1 MSNQYWNHPPD
12 NNRTAQK
19 DGTGRPGGLLRKY
32 SEQHRQASPQYAAPS
47 AGQAPQGAPPHSP
60 LPPAPSPQQQN
71 WSAPQAGASPSFFA
85 NAMQTVRRLSGKMAA
100 MRGGSID
107 QRPLMLY
114 HPPSQ
119 PLPARPQ
126 PWKRSRSMHIAMQ
139 MRHRRQRWMKS
150 HPSNTKI
157 S

>member
-32 SEQHRQASPQYAAPS
+32 SEQHRQASTQYAAPS

-60 LPPAPSPQQQN
+60 LPPAPSPQQQT
-71 WSAPQAGASPSFFA
+71 WSAPQAWASPSFFA

-100 MRGGSID
+100 MRGGTTH
-107 QRPLMLY
+107 QGPLVL
-114 HPPSQ
+114 
-119 PLPARPQ
+119 
-126 PWKRSRSMHIAMQ
+126 
-139 MRHRRQRWMKS
+139 
-150 HPSNTKI
+150 
-157 S
+157 